1 MSNKGNDKEEK
12 KISDIF
18 KKVVSTGISAAFMT
32 EDTVKGILH
41 DLPLPKEMVNGLLQN
56 AKNTK
61 DDFIHSVKNE
71 LKSYLDKI
79 DISKE
84 IDRVLDNYDLDIS
97 ATIKFNKKSDG
108 SNNTTVTKTTKKKS
122 VKKDIE

>member
-1 MSNKGNDKEEK
+1 VSNKGNDKEEK